1 MMRIGYIAVTLDR
14 EDQFVH
20 IKYEAASWAF
30 SKFNTMAK
38 QPSPI
43 KLVTRTR
50 NKWKKTGKPRSIS
63 DNAAAVGYI
72 IWQLA
77 LNGAKKLH
85 QEDFRYDDDTQRI
98 LVIEEYLIFLVHVS
112 DRITFDDM
120 SPPQRNEFIS
130 GVAAA
135 TARHLQRNKEDA
147 VGRGTYR
154 DDFLDKLN
162 NRSADYGACSFPD
175 EPGYPML
182 RVLGSHIQLI
192 MGTDQTNKWVIDQ
205 VMDIDAP
212 DLSRQLCKSLDSLLD
227 TS

>member
-1 MMRIGYIAVTLDR
+1 
-14 EDQFVH
+14 
-20 IKYEAASWAF
+20 
-30 SKFNTMAK
+30 MAK
-38 QPSPI
+38 QSSPI

-63 DNAAAVGYI
+63 DNATAVGYI

-85 QEDFRYDDDTQRI
+85 LEDFRYDDDTQRI
-98 LVIEEYLIFLVHVS
+98 LVIEEYLTFLVHLS
-112 DRITFDDM
+112 DRMTFDDM
-120 SPPQRNEFIS
+120 SPEQRNEFVS

-147 VGRGTYR
+147 LGRGNYR
-154 DDFLDKLN
+154 EDFLNKLN
-162 NRSADYGACSFPD
+162 SRSADYGACSFPD

-192 MGTDQTNKWVIDQ
+192 MGSDQTNKWVIDQ

-212 DLSRQLCKSLDSLLD
+212 DLCRQLHKSLNSLLD
-227 TS
+227 TA